1 MAERIL
7 GNGEVEGR
15 SSMMPYGELLEPLI
29 EAVKFVVELVDK
41 HREISHKE
49 LTHWLD
55 DYVKGSY
62 DRLIEVDK
70 DYRKQ
75 FARAA
80 SLLKQH
86 ADLKEAVDLLRAA
99 RPNQLLKRQEVRA
112 YVKELAR
119 LQNSKKRK
127 PKIVVQFFAYVNAVE
142 SYLNA
147 ASPLPPETWYSSFI
161 DEFSRLVEQDRDPFS
176 YDYPA
181 VAQGKDAV
189 RIAIDKLDEAVN
201 RSMHEAMKDVL
212 DAYMELR
219 HACEESGVA

>member
-7 GNGEVEGR
+7 GSGEVKGR

-41 HREISHKE
+41 HHEISHKE

-62 DRLIEVDK
+62 DRLIDVDK
-70 DYRKQ
+70 DYTKQ

-99 RPNQLLKRQEVRA
+99 RPNQLLKPHEERG
-112 YVKELAR
+112 YVEEPA
-119 LQNSKKRK
+119 
-127 PKIVVQFFAYVNAVE
+127 
-142 SYLNA
+142 
-147 ASPLPPETWYSSFI
+147 PL
-161 DEFSRLVEQDRDPFS
+161 
-176 YDYPA
+176 
-181 VAQGKDAV
+181 
-189 RIAIDKLDEAVN
+189 
-201 RSMHEAMKDVL
+201 
-212 DAYMELR
+212 
-219 HACEESGVA
+219 